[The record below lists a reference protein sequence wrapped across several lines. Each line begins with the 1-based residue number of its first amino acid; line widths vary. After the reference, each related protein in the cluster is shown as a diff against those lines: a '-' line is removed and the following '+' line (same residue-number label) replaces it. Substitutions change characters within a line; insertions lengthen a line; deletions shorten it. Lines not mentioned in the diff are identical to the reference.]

1 MWHEFKYSVYYTW
14 SLLPY
19 LFQNSYRFHIRYISL
34 YNLTLP
40 SASDESHE
48 NMLFQTIY
56 NYTNNPDCHLFL
68 EEIKHYLSFFKFI
81 KRLKHYI
88 HRSDVFTF
96 LIDFL
101 AAADK
106 ILTSLRIF
114 PFFPVFISSEQ
125 IAKNCYWI
133 NFVGT
138 GILMVCQLTL
148 NLSVGNTCRL
158 TFMESFEFV
167 YAQFHEF
174 CWSYHPWI

>member
-88 HRSDVFTF
+88 HRSDVFTSWRPLIKF
-96 LIDFL
+96 LQVYGFF
-101 AAADK
+101 
-106 ILTSLRIF
+106 RFF
-114 PFFPVFISSEQ
+114 PFSFLLNRLQKIVIELILWGREFWWCVNSL
-125 IAKNCYWI
+125 WI
-133 NFVGT
+133 Y
-138 GILMVCQLTL
+138 L
-148 NLSVGNTCRL
+148 
-158 TFMESFEFV
+158 
-167 YAQFHEF
+167 
-174 CWSYHPWI
+174 